1 MKRHSFKKAV
11 SQLFAKQSLR
21 RSVLSGIAAF
31 FLIWVAF
38 FDSHSLYKRFTWSQE
53 ASKLAVE
60 NQYLED
66 QIKELEH
73 QLSTELPD
81 EVIEQLARER
91 YGMRKQGETVY
102 PIKETP

>member
-1 MKRHSFKKAV
+1 MKRPSFKKAA
-11 SQLFAKQSLR
+11 SQLLAKQSLR
-21 RSVLSGIAAF
+21 RSAILGIAAF

-53 ASKLAVE
+53 ASKLAAE
-60 NQYLED
+60 NQYLER

-91 YGMRKQGETVY
+91 YGMRKKGETVY
-102 PIKETP
+102 PVKETP